1 MAGRTAAS
9 AADAL
14 EADLQGLIAAHVAF
28 DAEEARHLAA
38 LADFLHRRQSP
49 NHVFERQLGAVHV
62 TATAIALSRD
72 AACVLTVWH
81 AGLGRWLQPGGHI
94 ELASDPTIEAAARRE
109 LSEETG
115 LTADD
120 VRLVSP
126 AIFDIDAHA
135 MPGAACGPHFDIRF
149 LYTVERAVE
158 FVRGDVRWRR
168 VDDIAST
175 EPSSLARFAEKVLQR

>member
-158 FVRGDVRWRR
+158 LARGDVRWRR